1 MRIAILIELQQL
13 LSSGDHQT
21 VLSKIEQLDEKL
33 FASASPGDQARLHS
47 LSATARLNLGRHQEA
62 LVIAERGLDLIKL
75 SAENDLIAQLQAA
88 IALCH
93 TENGELSRA
102 ERMYRDLIATYR
114 RIEDIGGVI
123 RTLNRLARVYF
134 IRGAFERVVEILLE
148 AKDYAEQTENV
159 KRQAMILGN
168 LGTVFNLTGRFTQ
181 ANDYLQESIEL
192 NLSLGNHLNLCRAH
206 LSTAY
211 AQMHLRSFDSAARN
225 LDEAMTIIAEHG
237 FIGEQPQA
245 CLYRSELAL
254 LQGDAVQARQQAEQA
269 LRLADPNAAGP
280 TRGQAQRLLAEAYLM
295 LGEFS
300 SAERWATTALATAES
315 TEERVEIG
323 AAQRVLAISAARSQR
338 ADQAQQALRQ
348 AVATLSDCGANFEL
362 AQTWLAWSRH
372 AIGSDQRALGRQEAD
387 RLFMLLGISDLY
399 LTRQPSKRPAT
410 GDVPVIGSSTRFQN
424 VLRQTEACV
433 EADIPMLLQGET
445 GSGKD
450 QLAKY
455 IHSRSPRTAAPF
467 IVVNCAAIPLE
478 LAESELFGYE
488 KGAFTNANS
497 VKTGLIE
504 AADGGTL
511 FLNEI
516 GDLPF
521 EMQAKLLAVLDE
533 KRFFKLGSTTER
545 RVDFRLIAATNVDLQ
560 EAVAN
565 GTFRPDL
572 YYRLAVINLHLPRL
586 AERGGDVF
594 ELFEHFLADLQVD
607 LRQVAPVLSNELKAA
622 MLSWE
627 WPGNIRELRNYVE
640 LFALTESRDATAICQ
655 RLLNRLRNGGNG
667 AHSKAGTLTDE
678 VQQFERSRIH
688 SALEITGGVI
698 RRAAVRLG
706 LPEATLR
713 SKMKKYEISAA

>member
-1 MRIAILIELQQL
+1 M
-13 LSSGDHQT
+13 
-21 VLSKIEQLDEKL
+21 
-33 FASASPGDQARLHS
+33 
-47 LSATARLNLGRHQEA
+47 
-62 LVIAERGLDLIKL
+62 
-75 SAENDLIAQLQAA
+75 AA
-88 IALCH
+88 
-93 TENGELSRA
+93 
-102 ERMYRDLIATYR
+102 
-114 RIEDIGGVI
+114 
-123 RTLNRLARVYF
+123 
-134 IRGAFERVVEILLE
+134 
-148 AKDYAEQTENV
+148 
-159 KRQAMILGN
+159 
-168 LGTVFNLTGRFTQ
+168 
-181 ANDYLQESIEL
+181 
-192 NLSLGNHLNLCRAH
+192 
-206 LSTAY
+206 
-211 AQMHLRSFDSAARN
+211 
-225 LDEAMTIIAEHG
+225 
-237 FIGEQPQA
+237 
-245 CLYRSELAL
+245 
-254 LQGDAVQARQQAEQA
+254 
-269 LRLADPNAAGP
+269 
-280 TRGQAQRLLAEAYLM
+280 
-295 LGEFS
+295 
-300 SAERWATTALATAES
+300 
-315 TEERVEIG
+315 
-323 AAQRVLAISAARSQR
+323 
-338 ADQAQQALRQ
+338 
-348 AVATLSDCGANFEL
+348 LSDCGANFEL
-362 AQTWLAWSRH
+362 AQTWLAWSRN
-372 AIGSDQRALGRQEAD
+372 AIGSDQRALGRQEAN

-410 GDVPVIGSSTRFQN
+410 GNVPVIGSSTRFQN

-433 EADIPMLLQGET
+433 GADIPMLLQGET

-516 GDLPF
+516 GDLPL

-545 RVDFRLIAATNVDLQ
+545 RVDFRLIAATNVNLQ
-560 EAVAN
+560 EAVAK

-607 LRQVAPVLSNELKAA
+607 LGQVAPVLSNELKAA

-667 AHSKAGTLTDE
+667 ARSKAGTLTDE